1 MEIIYDRTNFPLIK
15 IDPLNIFVH
24 VLPVTKIQFERFLS
38 DHYASPDSQ
47 GYTSS
52 IIDLNPR
59 ISPRNF
65 NADEA
70 WKIFATALLP
80 DEIARFTSWLGPSYR
95 LPTRQEWITTK
106 EWLENINADV
116 FQNAILELNG
126 MNILAN
132 ILIQKI
138 FEVYSAKNALDVCMQ
153 LNTIMEWT
161 KDTLDSKQLALI
173 GAPDRRLF
181 SSLERTDYLSPMYPI
196 NYNKRIAYAGFR
208 LIKV

>member
-1 MEIIYDRTNFPLIK
+1 MELIYDRTNFPLIK
-15 IDPLNIFVH
+15 IDPLNTYIH

-38 DHYASPDSQ
+38 DPYASPDSQ
-47 GYTSS
+47 EYTSS
-52 IIDLNPR
+52 IIELNPR
-59 ISPRNF
+59 IPPNDF

-80 DEIARFTSWLGPSYR
+80 DEINRFTNWLGPSYR

-106 EWLENINADV
+106 EWLEHINADA
-116 FQNAILELNG
+116 FQIEISKLNE

-132 ILIQKI
+132 TLIRKI
-138 FEVYSAKNALDVCMQ
+138 YEVYSAKSALDVCMQ

-161 KDTLDSKQLALI
+161 KDALDSKQLALI

-181 SSLERTDYLSPMYPI
+181 SSLDRTDYLSPMYPI
-196 NYNKRIAYAGFR
+196 NYSKRITYAGFR
-208 LIKV
+208 LLKV